1 MGGGCHDV
9 CVLDRVLEQT
19 RCDETGGVGHID
31 PKEGSHLVGDG
42 AHPFIVPLTGI
53 CRSASDDEF
62 RPALAGSGLH
72 LVVVDHSGLLV
83 ETVSHSM
90 IEDSGGV
97 DRRSVGQVA
106 SL

>member
-1 MGGGCHDV
+1 MGGGCNDV
-9 CVLDRVLEQT
+9 GVFDRVLEQSG
-19 RCDETGGVGHID
+19 RDEAGGVGHID
-31 PKEGSHLVGDG
+31 PEKGSHLVGDG
-42 AHPFIVPLTGI
+42 AHPFIVPFTGI

-72 LVVVDHSGLLV
+72 LVVVDHPGLLV

-90 IEDSGGV
+90 IENSGGV
-97 DRRSVGQVA
+97 DRRAVGEVA

>member
-1 MGGGCHDV
+1 MGV
-9 CVLDRVLEQT
+9 FDRVLEQS
-19 RCDETGGVGHID
+19 RGDEAGCVGHID
-31 PKEGSHLVGDG
+31 PEKGSHLVGDG

-72 LVVVDHSGLLV
+72 LVVVDHPGLLV
-83 ETVSHSM
+83 KAVSHGV